1 MLFIPP
7 VSSADLESGLLQFSP
22 PSSSSGDLLAA
33 GYLKSGDSIVW
44 KRRALKRSHLAS
56 IQSDGT
62 IVTDD
67 GVVHKTPSGAAKHL
81 NDDKPVDGWLA
92 WKLEESG
99 VSLAD
104 LRKRLN

>member
-1 MLFIPP
+1 HERYYEYSEAPELPLNWRQTMTLKH
-7 VSSADLESGLLQFSP
+7 
-22 PSSSSGDLLAA
+22 LLAA
-33 GYLKSGDSIVW
+33 GYLKSGDSIIW

-99 VSLAD
+99 VSLSD